1 MCHLGSNLVLLM
13 LELATSLS
21 CWNME
26 PTHLVPFI
34 LESTMHHVFCFFSD
48 QIIVFFNTYLSRCL
62 FAGVDG
68 RPVLDIMTTP
78 QLISFSSDATRSTV
92 AVELWDRDS
101 GLPLIC
107 FLIYRGA
114 TQMLCYAQS
123 RWHLLLEFGSRKR
136 RYRSHYITSNPVVD
150 NVRPADNIRPATSES
165 LRGPRV
171 VSNKTSDNLEPW
183 HQWHFSLQWR
193 SFSFTKLAQE
203 INWRPSSNRHL

>member
-1 MCHLGSNLVLLM
+1 MEPTAFFHQEVHLVPFTFFTFFYPGTHLIPFILKPTSFLSYWKSPRLCHLGSNLVLLM

-92 AVELWDRDS
+92 AVEL
-101 GLPLIC
+101 
-107 FLIYRGA
+107 
-114 TQMLCYAQS
+114 
-123 RWHLLLEFGSRKR
+123 
-136 RYRSHYITSNPVVD
+136 
-150 NVRPADNIRPATSES
+150 
-165 LRGPRV
+165 
-171 VSNKTSDNLEPW
+171 
-183 HQWHFSLQWR
+183 
-193 SFSFTKLAQE
+193 
-203 INWRPSSNRHL
+203 